1 MVKRCVHSHHA
12 LKDFYTPVVNEVL
25 VCSQENEYPHDSIAI
40 SAVVVVVVV
49 VVVAIRKRS
58 LVIGHM
64 PRKTLAAARY
74 FYGLGLSQLQ

>member
-40 SAVVVVVVV
+40 SAVVVVVA
-49 VVVAIRKRS
+49 VAIRKRS